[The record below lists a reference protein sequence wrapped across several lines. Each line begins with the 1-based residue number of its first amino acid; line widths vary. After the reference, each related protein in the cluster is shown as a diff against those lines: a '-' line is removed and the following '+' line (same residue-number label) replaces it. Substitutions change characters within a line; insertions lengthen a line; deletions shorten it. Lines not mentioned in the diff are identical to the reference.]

1 MMILFGDHKSLESL
15 PLYRVQG
22 GLGSECVFMPPESE
36 WVRSQSDCGNLNSQ
50 QVSSDQSVSSYKL
63 QPGGPLMDTF
73 RP

>member
-36 WVRSQSDCGNLNSQ
+36 
-50 QVSSDQSVSSYKL
+50 
-63 QPGGPLMDTF
+63 
-73 RP
+73 